1 MLFQHPPH
9 HRSLP
14 IPEHINSKYINI
26 SFICCSNTLPCIIHC
41 RYLNTLT
48 VNILI
53 SVLYA
58 VPTPSPASFTADT

>member
-1 MLFQHPPH
+1 MLFQHPPLH
-9 HRSLP
+9 CSLP

-26 SFICCSNTLPCIIHC
+26 SFICCSNTLPCIVHC
-41 RYLNTLT
+41 QYLNTLT

-58 VPTPSPASFTADT
+58 VPTPSPALFTADT